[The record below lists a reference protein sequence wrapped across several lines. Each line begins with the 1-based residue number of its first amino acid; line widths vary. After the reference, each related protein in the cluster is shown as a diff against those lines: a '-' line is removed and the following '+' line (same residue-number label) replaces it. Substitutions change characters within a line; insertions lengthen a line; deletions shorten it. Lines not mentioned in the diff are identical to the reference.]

1 MRRSHY
7 QGLHPLQGRT
17 PWASKVAAACS
28 VLALWRRVSVPA
40 LVSKLCRI
48 PLSELSLLT
57 GRRHSQGN
65 VTVVTDSIQGP
76 TLSVTLLDLPGV
88 PIALSMYGFQSSRPH
103 SKQQVNNHFSAIRQ
117 QLILGLPS
125 ALFLQHVLYDTESQQ
140 SSYSALCS
148 QFSEKVEC
156 THCRNMTEM
165 SSRAARG
172 PCELYQEQGAEPFSL
187 KSP

>member
-1 MRRSHY
+1 M
-7 QGLHPLQGRT
+7 QGRT

-28 VLALWRRVSVPA
+28 VLPLWRRVSVPA
-40 LVSKLCRI
+40 LVSKLCCI